1 MSNQTSEYVQTL
13 LRAQYEAIVQTR
25 QLALAAIETA
35 IATKEKVDFTTLDD
49 IDKRILTLEQRLK

>member
-1 MSNQTSEYVQTL
+1 MSSQASEYVQTL

-35 IATKEKVDFTTLDD
+35 IATKEPVDFTTLDD
-49 IDKRILTLEQRLK
+49 IDKRILNLEQRIK

>member
-35 IATKEKVDFTTLDD
+35 IATKDPVDFTTLDD

>member
-1 MSNQTSEYVQTL
+1 MSSQASEYVQTL

-35 IATKEKVDFTTLDD
+35 IAMKEPVDFTILDD